1 MCTEIFDPEHSGAI
15 KGGGGRDTSNPPC
28 NVRTVDICSGC
39 CAHLISLAAVAAV
52 QEYVVAVVVR
62 VRLFTAFTSVRPPC
76 WMRHRPPF
84 QRRPLS
90 ARTHARS
97 APLHSSLDRF
107 GWLPP
112 STASTS
118 LFPAHLARHDTT
130 PRENATRR
138 EAGRKLPS
146 RTRRRGA
153 RCPVGVPPQP
163 NPTDRIGKSPP
174 VSPHRSPTPHR
185 ATTTTSSSGRTHA
198 RTHAT
203 ARPRVRYDEETER
216 RERATGRGRGRGRGA
231 RAAPWRIAAA

>member
-52 QEYVVAVVVR
+52 QEYVVVVVVR

-118 LFPAHLARHDTT
+118 LFPAHLARHATT

-163 NPTDRIGKSPP
+163 NPTDRIGKSPRLP
-174 VSPHRSPTPHR
+174 TQIPHPPPGHHHHQQQ
-185 ATTTTSSSGRTHA
+185 RTHA

-216 RERATGRGRGRGRGA
+216 RERATGRGRGRGA

>member
-153 RCPVGVPPQP
+153 RCQ
-163 NPTDRIGKSPP
+163 IG
-174 VSPHRSPTPHR
+174 R
-185 ATTTTSSSGRTHA
+185 AH
-198 RTHAT
+198 
-203 ARPRVRYDEETER
+203 V
-216 RERATGRGRGRGRGA
+216 
-231 RAAPWRIAAA
+231 